1 MPTIEV
7 EVEVKCE
14 RCGAD
19 LTMSS
24 SATSRGNTHV
34 IAVEPCDDCLSK
46 SHDEG
51 YNLAEC
57 ELEG

>member
-24 SATSRGNTHV
+24 SSHRNTHV
-34 IAVEPCDDCLSK
+34 ITIEPCDDCLSK

-57 ELEG
+57 ELAG